1 MNNIAI
7 CIPTYKRQAML
18 KQLIVSIGQ
27 CDIDKSIINNIN
39 IVVVDND
46 ADKTAEIV
54 IRDLKAENNEVYGL
68 HYYNYAVKGLANV
81 RNELIVRALQFDPD
95 FLVFIDDDEYVTVNW
110 INELVK
116 TVINNN
122 ADAARGP
129 VLAKISN
136 PVPKS
141 VAKLLEREKHE
152 NNAQILLWTTGNLI
166 VRRTSIEKYNV
177 WFDKRFN
184 STGSEDTFFGIQM
197 AKKGATIFW
206 AANAVTYEVIPK
218 KRTQLKWFI
227 GRAYRG
233 GGMYMF
239 ILKLEKDYL
248 RIANKVLISFLYIFA
263 GTLSTIM
270 VLFPTKYK
278 YWGVLKVSDGIGA
291 LAGLFNI
298 HYREYK

>member
-18 KQLIVSIGQ
+18 KQLILSIAQ
-27 CDIDKSIINNIN
+27 CNIDKSIINNIN
-39 IVVVDND
+39 IIVVDND

-54 IRDLKAENNEVYGL
+54 IQNLKTENDKMYDL

-81 RNELIVRALQFDPD
+81 RNELIVRALQFKPD

-129 VLAKISN
+129 VLAKITNS
-136 PVPKS
+136 VPKS
-141 VAKLLEREKHE
+141 IAKLLEREKHE
-152 NNAQILLWTTGNLI
+152 NNAQLLLWTTGNLI
-166 VRRTSIEKYNV
+166 VRRTSLEAYNV

-248 RIANKVLISFLYIFA
+248 RIANKVLISLLYIFV
-263 GTLSTIM
+263 GLLSSIF
-270 VLFPTKYK
+270 VLFPIKFK
-278 YWGVLKVSDGIGA
+278 YWGVLKLSDGVGA
-291 LAGLFNI
+291 LAGLLNI
-298 HYREYK
+298 HYKEYK

>member
-7 CIPTYKRQAML
+7 CIPTYKRQTML
-18 KQLIVSIGQ
+18 KQLIHSIAQ
-27 CDIDKSIINNIN
+27 CNVDKSIINNIN
-39 IVVVDND
+39 IIVVDND

-54 IRDLKAENNEVYGL
+54 IDNLKAENKKMYAL

-81 RNELIVRALQFDPD
+81 RNELIIRALQFKPD
-95 FLVFIDDDEYVTVNW
+95 FLVFIDDDEYVTENW

-116 TVINNN
+116 TVIINN

-129 VLAKISN
+129 VLAKITN
-136 PVPKS
+136 PVPKGI
-141 VAKLLEREKHE
+141 AKLLEREKHE
-152 NNAQILLWTTGNLI
+152 NNTQLLLWTTGNLI
-166 VRRTSIEKYNV
+166 LRRTSLEKYNV

-248 RIANKVLISFLYIFA
+248 RIANKVLISFLYILA
-263 GTLSTIM
+263 GILSSVF
-270 VLFPTKYK
+270 VLFPTKFK
-278 YWGVLKVSDGIGA
+278 YWGILKLSDGIGA
-291 LAGLFNI
+291 LAGLLNI
-298 HYREYK
+298 HYKEYK